1 MSKIDNMMQI
11 LWMLN
16 SGRKIT
22 AKQIS
27 EKLEINIRTVYR
39 YIDALSASGVPIISD
54 TGHNGGYTLLNNFIK
69 SPLLFDVDEKTA
81 LLHAAVFAKEAG
93 YFLGESL
100 NRATSKLISYS
111 NQEQERMIKQNLEGL
126 EVISP
131 IGKSSMDPILKK
143 LEQGIVNESSVE
155 IEYHTSREEQS
166 KRRIVD
172 PYGIIYWNN
181 NWYVIAF
188 CHLRNEIRSFRVG
201 RIISIIQTN
210 INFNR
215 PQFFSASEFFMKNLI
230 PEVEDKQALMHLI
243 VGGKT
248 SALDD
253 LCQHWFL
260 GHHFKERTSK
270 KVIFLL
276 EEEALHAYVPF
287 LLLPYGKSIEVIE
300 PISLKQKII
309 EVLYE
314 LINYYQVETFTDGG
328 CQ

>member
-27 EKLEINIRTVYR
+27 EKLDINIRTVYR
-39 YIDALSASGVPIISD
+39 YIDALSASGVPIISE

-69 SPLLFDVDEKTA
+69 SPLFFDVDEQTA
-81 LLHAAVFAKEAG
+81 LLQAAVFAQEAG
-93 YFLGESL
+93 YFLGEAL
-100 NRATSKLISYS
+100 NRATSKLKMYS
-111 NQEQERMIKQNLEGL
+111 NQEQERMINQHLEGL
-126 EVISP
+126 EIISTIRKP
-131 IGKSSMDPILKK
+131 SMEPILKK

-155 IEYHTSREEQS
+155 IEYHSSREVQS

-188 CHLRNEIRSFRVG
+188 CHLRNETRSFRVG
-201 RIISIIQTN
+201 RIISIIQTE
-210 INFNR
+210 ITFKR
-215 PQFFSASEFFMKNLI
+215 PPFFSASEFFMKNLLPI
-230 PEVEDKQALMHLI
+230 VEDKQGLKPLI
-243 VGGKT
+243 VGGNT
-248 SALDD
+248 GALDD

-260 GHHFKERTSK
+260 GHHFKERSSK

-276 EEEALHAYVPF
+276 EEEAIHTYVPY
-287 LLLPYGKSIEVIE
+287 LLLPYGKSIHVVE
-300 PISLKQKII
+300 PISLKQKMI
-309 EVLYE
+309 EILYD
-314 LINYYQVETFTDGG
+314 LINYYQVETFTDGR

>member
-1 MSKIDNMMQI
+1 MSKIDNMMAI

-54 TGHNGGYTLLNNFIK
+54 TGHNGGYTLLNNFIE
-69 SPLLFDVDEKTA
+69 SPLLFDVDEQTA

-93 YFLGESL
+93 YFSGEAL
-100 NRATSKLISYS
+100 NRATSKLKMYS
-111 NQEQERMIKQNLEGL
+111 NQEQERMIKQHLDGL

-131 IGKSSMDPILKK
+131 IRKPSMEPILKK

-155 IEYHTSREEQS
+155 IEYHTNREEQP

-172 PYGIIYWNN
+172 PYGILYWNN

-188 CHLRNEIRSFRVG
+188 CHLRNEIRSFKVG
-201 RIISIIQTN
+201 RIISIIQTE
-210 INFNR
+210 ITFNR
-215 PQFFSASEFFMKNLI
+215 PKFFSASEFFMKNLL
-230 PEVEDKQALMHLI
+230 PEVEDKQGLI
-243 VGGKT
+243 PLVVSGKT
-248 SALDD
+248 SALDN

-276 EEEALHAYVPF
+276 EEEAIHTYVPY
-287 LLLPYGKSIEVIE
+287 LLLPYGKSIQVIE
-300 PISLKQKII
+300 PISLKQKLI

-314 LINYYQVETFTDGG
+314 LINYYQVR
-328 CQ
+328 

>member
-1 MSKIDNMMQI
+1 MSKIDNMMVI

-27 EKLEINIRTVYR
+27 EKLEMNIRTVYR

-54 TGHNGGYTLLNNFIK
+54 TGHNGGYTLLSNFIE
-69 SPLLFDVDEKTA
+69 SPLLFNVDEKTA
-81 LLHAAVFAKEAG
+81 LLQAADFAKEAG
-93 YFLGESL
+93 YFLGEAL
-100 NRATSKLISYS
+100 NRATSKLKLYS
-111 NQEQERMIKQNLEGL
+111 NQEQEKLINQHLEGL

-131 IGKSSMDPILKK
+131 IGKSSMEQILKK
-143 LEQGIVNESSVE
+143 LEQDIVNESSVE
-155 IEYHTSREEQS
+155 IEYHTSREEQP

-201 RIISIIQTN
+201 RIISMISTEISF
-210 INFNR
+210 IR
-215 PQFFSASEFFMKNLI
+215 PSLFSASEFFMKSLQ
-230 PEVEDKQALMHLI
+230 PEVEDKQRHIPLV
-243 VGGKT
+243 VGGKA

-260 GHHFKERTSK
+260 GHHFKERNSN

-276 EEEALHAYVPF
+276 EEKAIHTYVPN
-287 LLLPYGKSIEVIE
+287 LLLPYGKSIQVIE
-300 PISLKQKII
+300 PISLKQKLI
-309 EVLYE
+309 EVLEE
-314 LINYYQVETFTDGG
+314 LINHYQV
-328 CQ
+328 